1 MYAEPESLNVES
13 RSIPLASFPEGFYSA
28 KKRGGV
34 RKERREAEGREKGR
48 EESKERRN
56 SYSK

>member
-28 KKRGGV
+28 KKRGGGEEG
-34 RKERREAEGREKGR
+34 KKGGGGKGEREGGE
-48 EESKERRN
+48 
-56 SYSK
+56 